1 MTQFKAPINPVA
13 KRDEKAYKETTL
25 ARYFHD
31 LEGEPDFAFTMA
43 LQSFDHLEKT
53 SETQEQLF
61 HYLIEDCIFTSLYAT
76 FFEELLVVIRENP
89 EYAMPLIDKFSQQ
102 SEERERIIAE
112 QAHNH
117 MMFIQNKGICKG
129 CSCCE
134 NHEDVSELIR
144 YYQRRD
150 LGFFLNLYVGMQ
162 TIHFTMEHLLY
173 DVLPSNPIVSDELSR
188 NNILALRQYIIDYVE
203 ARI

>member
-13 KRDEKAYKETTL
+13 RRDEKSYKETIL

-31 LEGEPDFAFTMA
+31 LEGEPDFPFTMA
-43 LQSFDHLEKT
+43 LQSFDNLEKT
-53 SETQEQLF
+53 CPTTEDLF
-61 HYLIEDCIFTSLYAT
+61 NYLIEDCIFISLYAT

-89 EYAMPLIDKFSQQ
+89 EYALPLIDKFS
-102 SEERERIIAE
+102 SEASEREQIIAE

-117 MMFIQNKGICKG
+117 MSFIENKGICKG

-134 NHEDVSELIR
+134 NHEDVADLIR
-144 YYQRRD
+144 YYQRQD
-150 LGFFLNLYVGMQ
+150 MAFFLNLYVGMQ
-162 TIHFTMEHLLY
+162 TIQYTMEHILY
-173 DVLPSNPIVSDELSR
+173 DIIPSNPMMTDELSR
-188 NNILALRQYIIDYVE
+188 SNILALRQYVIDYVE